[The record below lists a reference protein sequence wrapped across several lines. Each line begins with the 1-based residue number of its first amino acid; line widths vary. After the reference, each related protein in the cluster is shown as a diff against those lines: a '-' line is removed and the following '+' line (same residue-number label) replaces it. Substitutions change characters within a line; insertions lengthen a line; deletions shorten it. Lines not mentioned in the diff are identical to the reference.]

1 LSVSRLSGYAYPSV
15 STLRL
20 GDDNTYL
27 DVHRGAL
34 IHVAFIGVD
43 YSQGPR
49 KICEEILQQAAKMGI
64 EGKMAGGTSWLNRKN
79 RTMFGG

>member
-1 LSVSRLSGYAYPSV
+1 MDTLGVSV

-27 DVHRGAL
+27 DVYKGAL
-34 IHVAFIGVD
+34 IHVAFIGMD

-64 EGKMAGGTSWLNRKN
+64 KGMIAGVTSWLNRKN
-79 RTMFGG
+79 RAMFRGARL